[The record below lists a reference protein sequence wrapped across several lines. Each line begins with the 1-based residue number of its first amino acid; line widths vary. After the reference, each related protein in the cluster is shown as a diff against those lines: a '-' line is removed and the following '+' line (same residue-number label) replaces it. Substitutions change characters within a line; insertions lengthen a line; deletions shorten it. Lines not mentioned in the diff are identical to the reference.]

1 MENGKEETNDDRL
14 NGDAVDEVKNV
25 PTVDADNTNDAKEPT
40 AEISE
45 KANAEVEVC
54 IVFCFRKIIL
64 SFISLVLK
72 NCILRGS

>member
-25 PTVDADNTNDAKEPT
+25 QTIDADDTNDAKEPA

-45 KANAEVEVC
+45 KTNAEVEVC
-54 IVFCFRKIIL
+54 IVFYFCKKIIL
-64 SFISLVLK
+64 SFIPR
-72 NCILRGS
+72 IE